1 MTSRKSRGAAICL
14 DRALRL
20 EAKLPQPV
28 HAQGQVGNLIFRVGP
43 QCSDRLLYF
52 RSVAGSEETETLQ
65 TELEEIV
72 DRTNYGLMMIVG
84 AFIQRRGFSFRQEPV

>member
-1 MTSRKSRGAAICL
+1 MRTTRFYFADAAGS
-14 DRALRL
+14 A
-20 EAKLPQPV
+20 
-28 HAQGQVGNLIFRVGP
+28 
-43 QCSDRLLYF
+43 YF